1 MDARWLRNHG
11 EGASRPRRYTDFRA
25 MKWSKLL
32 FNILGNAQSAILD
45 LPPSHVFADSELF
58 RYERAAF
65 REATAVMD
73 RMRLAVVSL
82 PGLPAPNLRRAM
94 RLPPLLAQMLL
105 EPRLGG
111 ARGAKMPAPWWDLS
125 RSKGQKEA

>member
-1 MDARWLRNHG
+1 
-11 EGASRPRRYTDFRA
+11 

-32 FNILGNAQSAILD
+32 FNILGTAQSAILD
-45 LPPSHVFADSELF
+45 LPPSHIFADSELF

-73 RMRLAVVSL
+73 RMRLAVVPL
-82 PGLPAPNLRRAM
+82 PGLPAPSMRRAM
-94 RLPPLLAQMLL
+94 SLPPLLAQMLL

-111 ARGAKMPAPWWDLS
+111 ARGAKTASLWGGLG
-125 RSKGQKEA
+125 RSKGKTEA

>member
-32 FNILGNAQSAILD
+32 FNILGNPQSAILD

-73 RMRLAVVSL
+73 RMRPAAGS
-82 PGLPAPNLRRAM
+82 PPRFPAPNPRRA
-94 RLPPLLAQMLL
+94 LGPP
-105 EPRLGG
+105 PP
-111 ARGAKMPAPWWDLS
+111 PAHSL
-125 RSKGQKEA
+125 